1 MIYYWRQLPTWCLGA
16 MVLETRDFQATA
28 LLGSNGDASAPRFSL
43 KALSWGP
50 LPPRS
55 SVEKTSIL
63 YLALVAFVNV
73 GSLLRG
79 FAIENSP
86 LSLSQALHL
95 FATACLMVS
104 VCRCFV
110 GMVGCFCYGSVKLPL
125 CIVSVL
131 FLFGICCCMLLFYS
145 VYIHMSDDSLACG
158 FSGKNN
164 HLL

>member
-1 MIYYWRQLPTWCLGA
+1 

-125 CIVSVL
+125 VL
-131 FLFGICCCMLLFYS
+131 WVFCFYLVYVVVCCFSTLFIYICPTILSPTAFRE
-145 VYIHMSDDSLACG
+145 
-158 FSGKNN
+158 KK
-164 HLL
+164 